1 MEHYKGTLSKEEID
15 EMFDK
20 VTGNVCAGCERKEV
34 CLGERREKTYQMMY
48 EIMCAAEEYGAELN
62 MELKKRL
69 KRQCMLAPRFLRE
82 SLEVFENAKQ
92 ILMWNH
98 RMLQTREGYATQ
110 LTSFAKMIQYT
121 TRELDAGIFQ
131 DEYLEKRIKTALK
144 KENVK
149 MLSIVFYMTQQG
161 KYEVHLTVKAVK
173 GRVILAKDIAF
184 LVGKCIGRTM
194 IPRQGERLVI
204 GGEYGTI
211 ACVEGAKFQTLQG
224 IARIGKGLEQIS
236 GDTFL
241 MKDLPGGRKGIAL
254 SDGMGSGEEAFRD
267 STMVVEMLEELLEAG
282 FPVETAVQ
290 MMNTALVIGREEV
303 KFCTLDVCLFDLY
316 RGSCEFVKAGAAAT
330 FIKKKDKVEKIV
342 STTLPIGVI
351 QNIEIDREVCDLES
365 GDYVV
370 MVTDGVLDALPAKEQ
385 EEQMIDIIQ
394 NTNIVNPTEFARSI
408 LSEVLKY
415 SEEMPLDDM
424 TILVIDG
431 QGGKLGKRLVESIK
445 KSFPQVEVMAVGTN
459 SAASE
464 SMMRAGA
471 DRVATGENPVIVA
484 SRTAQIIVG
493 PMGIALA
500 DALMGEISPAM
511 ANAVAASAAYRVLIP
526 MNLCDTYVAGVS
538 QKSSAIM
545 DDAMEHIRQL
555 LTEMGDTACL

>member
-1 MEHYKGTLSKEEID
+1 MEPLHVW
-15 EMFDK
+15 K
-20 VTGNVCAGCERKEV
+20 VRNS
-34 CLGERREKTYQMMY
+34 RRFRGLPGSEK
-48 EIMCAAEEYGAELN
+48 
-62 MELKKRL
+62 
-69 KRQCMLAPRFLRE
+69 
-82 SLEVFENAKQ
+82 
-92 ILMWNH
+92 
-98 RMLQTREGYATQ
+98 
-110 LTSFAKMIQYT
+110 
-121 TRELDAGIFQ
+121 
-131 DEYLEKRIKTALK
+131 
-144 KENVK
+144 
-149 MLSIVFYMTQQG
+149 
-161 KYEVHLTVKAVK
+161 
-173 GRVILAKDIAF
+173 
-184 LVGKCIGRTM
+184 
-194 IPRQGERLVI
+194 
-204 GGEYGTI
+204 
-211 ACVEGAKFQTLQG
+211 
-224 IARIGKGLEQIS
+224 QIS

-415 SEEMPLDDM
+415 SGEMPLDDM
-424 TILVIDG
+424 TILVIG
-431 QGGKLGKRLVESIK
+431 LW
-445 KSFPQVEVMAVGTN
+445 
-459 SAASE
+459 
-464 SMMRAGA
+464 
-471 DRVATGENPVIVA
+471 
-484 SRTAQIIVG
+484 
-493 PMGIALA
+493 
-500 DALMGEISPAM
+500 
-511 ANAVAASAAYRVLIP
+511 
-526 MNLCDTYVAGVS
+526 GVS
-538 QKSSAIM
+538 
-545 DDAMEHIRQL
+545 
-555 LTEMGDTACL
+555 